1 MFFQQI
7 KVEGLACFS
16 YIIGCPQDGR
26 AFVVDPKR
34 DVDDYVS
41 IADKNG
47 LAITGIIDT
56 HVHADHISGAH
67 ELRAR
72 TGADIYI
79 HEKAGVD
86 YEHKPLND
94 GDLFELGSVRH

>member
-47 LAITGIIDT
+47 LAITGLST
-56 HVHADHISGAH
+56 PMCMQ
-67 ELRAR
+67 
-72 TGADIYI
+72 TTY
-79 HEKAGVD
+79 
-86 YEHKPLND
+86 
-94 GDLFELGSVRH
+94 LGLMS